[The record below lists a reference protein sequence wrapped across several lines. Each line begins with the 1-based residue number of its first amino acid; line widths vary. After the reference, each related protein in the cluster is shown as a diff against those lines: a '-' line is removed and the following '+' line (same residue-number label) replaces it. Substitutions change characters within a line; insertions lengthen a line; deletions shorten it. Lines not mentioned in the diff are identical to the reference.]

1 MRGKVSSYTGAAAF
15 AALST
20 VFHTRNAA
28 HLPAVQGPEADR
40 FDRREAD
47 VPARARRVGVLP
59 CRRVRR
65 GRTYHPLEPTPGSMT
80 KADRPCSGAR
90 MRPVE

>member
-40 FDRREAD
+40 LTGAKRMFQPEPD
-47 VPARARRVGVLP
+47 VLAFCLAAELDVGGL
-59 CRRVRR
+59 
-65 GRTYHPLEPTPGSMT
+65 TTLSNQ
-80 KADRPCSGAR
+80 
-90 MRPVE
+90 RPVA